1 MSKVKEMNKSKSEVK
16 KISEQELTDI
26 NQTQKDLQSYL
37 INIGAMEVEKAKAI
51 YQVSTLENKLNEIK
65 ASIEKEYGAINI
77 NLADGSYE
85 DIVVDEQKD

>member
-1 MSKVKEMNKSKSEVK
+1 
-16 KISEQELTDI
+16 
-26 NQTQKDLQSYL
+26 
-37 INIGAMEVEKAKAI
+37 MEVEKAKAI